1 VERLS
6 LGPKDTRGD
15 DVKVLTAEEM
25 AVMDRRATEEFGIP
39 SLTLMEHAGE
49 SVAEVAARVVG
60 DLRGRRISIFCGKG
74 NNGGDG
80 LVAARCLLR
89 MGARPKVFLL
99 GSPQEIKPDP
109 RTNLD
114 AIHEAGV
121 EFQPVTAREQLDGV
135 RREAEASALLID
147 AIFGTGFAPPVRGF
161 AGEVISLI
169 ENLPVPVLAVD
180 VPSGLSADHGAVS
193 GQTVTADSTV
203 TFGLPKVGQFLYP
216 AAARY
221 GRLYLADIGFPSSL
235 AEGIAASHHLITGAD
250 CARSLTPRAGDSHKG
265 DHGHVLLM
273 AGSRGFA
280 GASMLAARGALRSGA
295 GLVTVALPASQA
307 PPFLDTLPEAMLL
320 PLPETS
326 RGSVGEDALDV
337 ILEHLAG
344 KKVLAFGP
352 GLSREPATAL
362 LVRRLI
368 SRAGIPMVIDADGL
382 NALAGDTSLLDE
394 VTADIVITP
403 HPGEFG
409 RLIGLTPAEVQGK
422 RIEVAREFSREHGVT
437 VVLKGA
443 MTVVASPSGEV
454 YINPTGNA
462 GMAAGGMGDVLTG
475 ILASFVAQGFD
486 LLTSTLLGVYVHG
499 KAGDTAAARIGP
511 WGYLAG
517 EVADGVPSVI
527 GNLLTPEPDE
537 EDNHG
542 KIRLLLP

>member
-1 VERLS
+1 M
-6 LGPKDTRGD
+6 
-15 DVKVLTAEEM
+15 KVLTADEM
-25 AVMDRRATEEFGIP
+25 MLMDRRATEEFGVP

-49 SVAEVAARVVG
+49 RVAEVADRVVG
-60 DLRGRRISIFCGKG
+60 GLRDRPVTIFCGKG

-89 MGARPKVFLL
+89 MGARPRVFLL
-99 GSPQEIKPDP
+99 GSAQEVKPDP

-114 AIHEAGV
+114 AAREAGV
-121 EFQPVTAREQLDGV
+121 EVHTVTAREQLEGV
-135 RREAEASALLID
+135 RREAESSALLID
-147 AIFGTGFAPPVRGF
+147 AIFGTGFTPPVRGF
-161 AGEVISLI
+161 PGEVISLI
-169 ENLPVPVLAVD
+169 GSLSVPVLAVD
-180 VPSGLSADHGAVS
+180 LPSGLSADHGAVS
-193 GQTVTADSTV
+193 GQAVTAESTV

-216 AAARY
+216 AAGFY
-221 GRLYLADIGFPSSL
+221 GSLYLADIGFPPSL
-235 AEGIAASHHLITGAD
+235 AEGISASHHLVTGAD
-250 CARSLTPRAGDSHKG
+250 CGRRLTPRPADSHKG
-265 DHGHVLLM
+265 DHGHVLLV
-273 AGSRGFA
+273 AGSRGLA
-280 GASMLAARGALRSGA
+280 GSSVLAARGALRSGA

-307 PPFLDTLPEAMLL
+307 PPFFDSLPEAMIL

-344 KKVLAFGP
+344 KGVLALGP
-352 GLSREPATAL
+352 GLSREPETAL

-382 NALAGDTSLLDE
+382 NALAGDTSPLGE
-394 VTADIVITP
+394 VTAETVITP

-409 RLIGLTPAEVQGK
+409 RLVGLTAAEVQG
-422 RIEVAREFSREHGVT
+422 RRLDIAREFSRRHGVT

-443 MTVVASPSGEV
+443 MTVVAPPSGEI

-486 LLTSTLLGVYVHG
+486 LLASTLLGVYIHG
-499 KAGDTAAARIGP
+499 KAGDAAAARIGP

-537 EDNHG
+537 EDEHG
-542 KIRLLLP
+542 TIRLLLP